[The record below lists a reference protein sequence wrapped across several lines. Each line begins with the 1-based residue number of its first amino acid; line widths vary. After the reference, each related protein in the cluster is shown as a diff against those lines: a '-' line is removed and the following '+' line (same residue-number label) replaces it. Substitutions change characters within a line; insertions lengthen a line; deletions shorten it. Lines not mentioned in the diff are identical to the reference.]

1 MPCYLSFNAE
11 GWKGQVLAGWEDVF
25 TGFDGWLASSV
36 DECVVNL
43 SSRQVWRSDTPK
55 GALFVKVIYRASEA
69 QGLARRAFAAL
80 KWLLRPSRA
89 LAIQRVSQAMLEAG
103 FECPMPVLAVR
114 RRSATGWPVD
124 VFISAECGDANLCD
138 QLPGLPREEIEA
150 LLARVAIEL
159 NRFHRAGFVHGDCI
173 PANLALNAQGRL
185 VFFDND
191 RTVRHPWLRERYA
204 QRRNLIQFGYRLTR
218 QLGDMTYFEQF
229 LYAYVEAAEV
239 AAADFGDMQDILQ
252 AVRKR
257 LSTAP

>member
-1 MPCYLSFNAE
+1 MQCYLSFNAE

-43 SSRQVWRSDTPK
+43 PSRKVWRSDTPK

-69 QGLARRAFAAL
+69 QGPARQAFASL
-80 KWLLRPSRA
+80 KWMLRPSRA
-89 LAIQRVSQAMLEAG
+89 RAILRVSKAMLDAG
-103 FECPMPVLAVR
+103 FECPVPVLAVR
-114 RRSATGWPVD
+114 RRSATGWPTD
-124 VFISAECGDANLCD
+124 VFVSAECRDTNLCD
-138 QLPGLPREEIEA
+138 QLPALPREEIKA

-173 PANLALNAQGRL
+173 PANLAMNAQGRL

-191 RTVRHPWLRERYA
+191 RTVRYSWLRERYA
-204 QRRNLIQFGYRLTR
+204 QRRNLIQLGYRLTR
-218 QLGDMTYFEQF
+218 QLGDISYFERF
-229 LYAYVEAAEV
+229 LYAYIEAAEV
-239 AAADFGDMQDILQ
+239 ASADFRDMQDILQ